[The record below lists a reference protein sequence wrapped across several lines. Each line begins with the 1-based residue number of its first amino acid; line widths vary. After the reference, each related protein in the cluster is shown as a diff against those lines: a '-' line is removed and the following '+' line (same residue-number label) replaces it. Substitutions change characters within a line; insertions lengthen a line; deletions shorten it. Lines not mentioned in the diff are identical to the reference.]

1 MNLLEA
7 YKKRLSVS
15 ESVYKN
21 THNGDVMD
29 NHRKIAIAKCLEN
42 TNKFLT
48 EAFDAA
54 SATQRADM
62 GIELC
67 AAN

>member
-7 YKKRLSVS
+7 YKKRLSIS
-15 ESVYKN
+15 EAAYKREHSGE
-21 THNGDVMD
+21 TMD
-29 NHRKIAIAKCLEN
+29 NHRKIAVAKCLEN

-62 GIELC
+62 GMKLC
-67 AAN
+67 ATN